1 MKFNYQARNEK
12 GQTSSG
18 VVEASSKEAAI
29 ALLQR
34 RGLYVTFLE
43 EAQKPPIYA
52 RKVKIFETISKRDI
66 VLFSRQLS
74 IMFRSKVPLVE
85 SLQVLAAQT
94 KNPDLKDK
102 IFEMSEDVEG
112 GASFSAVLSKHP
124 KLFSPF
130 YIAMVKAGEASGTLS
145 ESLNYLAKHLER
157 EYNLTQK
164 IKGAMIYPALI
175 ISFAILVLLL
185 MIFFIIP
192 NLTKILQETGQE
204 LPFITQIVIAVSDF
218 FIKWWHMIFL
228 PLILILFLIFRYSKT
243 KKGKEFFD
251 KFLLD
256 LPGIGSLFKRVYLAR
271 FAENLSTLIS
281 GGLPISQS
289 LEITADIVGNSVYK
303 EIILKARDSVRRG
316 QPLSNAISGV
326 PEVFPPMFCQ
336 MVLVGEKTGT
346 LSETLLNIVDFY
358 QKEVDR
364 EIEGFLGILE
374 PALIIFLGVIVGG
387 LMFAVLM
394 PLYQTMT
401 F

>member
-1 MKFNYQARNEK
+1 
-12 GQTSSG
+12 
-18 VVEASSKEAAI
+18 
-29 ALLQR
+29 
-34 RGLYVTFLE
+34 
-43 EAQKPPIYA
+43 
-52 RKVKIFETISKRDI
+52 
-66 VLFSRQLS
+66 
-74 IMFRSKVPLVE
+74 
-85 SLQVLAAQT
+85 
-94 KNPDLKDK
+94 
-102 IFEMSEDVEG
+102 
-112 GASFSAVLSKHP
+112 
-124 KLFSPF
+124 
-130 YIAMVKAGEASGTLS
+130 
-145 ESLNYLAKHLER
+145 
-157 EYNLTQK
+157 
-164 IKGAMIYPALI
+164 
-175 ISFAILVLLL
+175 
-185 MIFFIIP
+185 
-192 NLTKILQETGQE
+192 
-204 LPFITQIVIAVSDF
+204 
-218 FIKWWHMIFL
+218 MIFL